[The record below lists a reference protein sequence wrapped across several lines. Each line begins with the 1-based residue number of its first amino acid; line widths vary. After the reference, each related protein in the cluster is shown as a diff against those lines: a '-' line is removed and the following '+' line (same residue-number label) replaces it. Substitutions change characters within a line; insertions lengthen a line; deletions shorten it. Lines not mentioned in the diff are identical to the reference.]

1 MAAVMATAVILSG
14 CGGSGA
20 ASAAKSEAPKAEST
34 AAASTAA
41 ASTAAASSAAKS
53 DAAQSASTSAVS
65 SSADSAAA
73 AESESEPAAEPASGD
88 RHLNFGIYWF
98 GDDLDPGNGWNGWT
112 LTRAAVGE
120 TLVTVNEKLEFVG
133 QIADEWQAEDDQV
146 TWKFH
151 IRDGVTFQNGNV
163 CDAEAVVNSINRS
176 LEINERGPVNLKI
189 ASVEADG
196 DWVVFKTQ
204 EPYGAF
210 LANLTE
216 PLFTIVDTSADTSK
230 FGNNPICTGPYMV
243 TSFEPD
249 VKFDAVAYDGY
260 WGGKPGLDSITCY
273 NLPDDNSRAMALQS
287 GELDMMQRVA
297 STDLMVFEGDSE
309 YEIQMATGTRV
320 RFLYM
325 NASAAPFDDSNI
337 RHAFNA
343 AINYDAIAAVVGGG
357 VSGVGS
363 PYPPSAAFYTN
374 LNRASY
380 DPAAAASYL
389 KAAGYEDS
397 DGDGYVDKNGE
408 KLTISILMSSGTGV
422 NGDDT
427 TLAELVQS
435 QAKECGIEVTITISE
450 NVTDT
455 RNEGNFQLVFANW
468 QTLSTGDPQ
477 WFLDQVFKTGATDNY
492 GGYSNEKLDALI
504 GELSTTLDVNDRM
517 DLAGKASQVI
527 IDEAFGCYLI
537 DVTNINICHSYVKNM
552 STFPI
557 DYYFLTP
564 QTTIQK

>member
-1 MAAVMATAVILSG
+1 MKKKWLSIAVTAVVTASVILSG
-14 CGGSGA
+14 CGGTSPTAGQETEKPAETAQATESVETPA
-20 ASAAKSEAPKAEST
+20 AEETEAEAAEAPAAE
-34 AAASTAA
+34 AEAP
-41 ASTAAASSAAKS
+41 
-53 DAAQSASTSAVS
+53 
-65 SSADSAAA
+65 A
-73 AESESEPAAEPASGD
+73 AESVQAEAASDGEK
-88 RHLNFGIYWF
+88 HLDFGIYWF

-120 TLVTVNEKLEFVG
+120 TLITVNEDLEFVG
-133 QIADEWQAEDDQV
+133 QIADEWETDDDNV
-146 TWKFH
+146 TWRFH

-163 CDAEAVVNSINRS
+163 CDADAVVSSIKRS
-176 LEINERGPVNLKI
+176 IEINERGQTNLKLD
-189 ASVEADG
+189 SVEADG
-196 DWVVFKTQ
+196 DWVVFRTQ

-216 PLFTIVDTSADTSK
+216 PLFVIVDTSADTST
-230 FGNNPICTGPYMV
+230 FGSNPICTGAYMV

-249 VKFDAVAYDGY
+249 LSFEAVAYDGY
-260 WGGKPGLDSITCY
+260 WGGKPGFDSIKCF

-297 STDLMVFEGDSE
+297 ATDLPVFENNAE
-309 YEIQMATGTRV
+309 YEVKTSTGTRV
-320 RFLYM
+320 RFLFM
-325 NASAAPFDDSNI
+325 NVMAEPFNDSNI

-343 AINYDAIAAVVGGG
+343 AINYDAVASVVGGG

-363 PYPPSAAFYTN
+363 PFPPSAAFYTE
-374 LNRASY
+374 LDRTAH

-389 KAAGYEDS
+389 EAAGYKDT
-397 DGDGYVDKNGE
+397 DGEGYVDKDGE
-408 KLTISILMSSGTGV
+408 KLTISILMDSNGSS
-422 NGDDT
+422 GDDT

-435 QAKECGIEVTITISE
+435 QAKECGIEVTLTMSE
-450 NVTDT
+450 NVSDT

-492 GGYSNEKLDALI
+492 GGYSNAEIDSLI
-504 GELSTTLDVNDRM
+504 DRLSVTFDVDERM
-517 DLAGKASQVI
+517 DIAKQVSQLI
-527 IDEAFGCYLI
+527 IDEGFGCYLV
-537 DVTNINICHSYVKNM
+537 DVTNINVCHSNVKNM

-564 QTTIQK
+564 QTTME